1 MITQYNTRMLYE
13 FLTSNRD
20 EVIASCRARV
30 ARRSPS
36 IQSDGELDHGVPL
49 FLDMIIKMLR
59 EGKTSTDNNNVHSSN
74 DGEAGTEMGVA
85 ASRHGRDLMRRGY
98 TVEQVVRDYGDLC
111 QVITGLAMERG
122 ERIEAEDFQT
132 LNRCLDDGIA
142 DAVTEFAYERDLL
155 MADRAADTLNERLGF
170 LAHELRNFLQSA
182 TLAVAAVKRGNVGV
196 TGATGAVLELSL
208 VGMGN
213 LIDRSLAEVR
223 IEAGM
228 PIRYKLIS
236 LADFIADVKISASLE
251 AEVYG
256 CALNVGV
263 IDPSLAV
270 DADRSMLF
278 SAVGNLLQN
287 AFKFSGHGTE
297 VKLNAY
303 AESDRVVISVEDRCG
318 GLPPGAEETMFLP
331 FTQSGIDKSGLGLGL
346 AICRRCTEVNNGAL
360 HVRNLPGIGCVFTI
374 DLPRHA
380 LQ

>member
-1 MITQYNTRMLYE
+1 
-13 FLTSNRD
+13 
-20 EVIASCRARV
+20 
-30 ARRSPS
+30 
-36 IQSDGELDHGVPL
+36 
-49 FLDMIIKMLR
+49 MIIKMLR
-59 EGKTSTDNNNVHSSN
+59 EGKTSSDNNNAHSSK
-74 DGEAGTEMGVA
+74 DGEAGSEMGVA
-85 ASRHGRDLMRRGY
+85 ASRHGRELMRRGY
-98 TVEQVVRDYGDLC
+98 AVEQVVRDYGDLC
-111 QVITGLAMERG
+111 QVITGLAMQRG
-122 ERIEAEDFQT
+122 VSIGVEDFQT

-155 MADRAADTLNERLGF
+155 MAGRAADSLNERLGF

-182 TLAVAAVKRGNVGV
+182 TLAVAAIKRGGVGL
-196 TGATGAVLELSL
+196 TGATGAVLDLSL
-208 VGMGN
+208 VGMSN

-228 PIRYKLIS
+228 PVRYRLIS

-251 AEVYG
+251 SDVYG
-256 CALNVGV
+256 CALNVSV
-263 IDPSLAV
+263 IDPTLAV

-287 AFKFSGHGTE
+287 AFKFSGPGAE

-318 GLPPGAEETMFLP
+318 GLPPGIEETMFLP
-331 FTQSGIDKSGLGLGL
+331 FTQSGADKSGVGLGL

-374 DLPRHA
+374 DLPRHT
-380 LQ
+380 LEKS